1 MKTVLKATII
11 EELTI
16 FAEDFLLEN
25 YQLTLTIPIEINGR
39 LKRRMGRFHFTRD
52 EEPVKI
58 DLSKNLIEYNE
69 FEIVKNVLMHELIH
83 YALFVQNKPYW
94 DGHPVFEKELEQ
106 HAASST
112 GTLKMTQN
120 HHVYHCGCNHIHRLQ
135 IKTGTKYLCTM
146 CGERLVYSHEYQ
158 PEKYLQIK

>member
-52 EEPVKI
+52 GEPVKI
-58 DLSKNLIEYNE
+58 DLSKNLIEYN
-69 FEIVKNVLMHELIH
+69 
-83 YALFVQNKPYW
+83 
-94 DGHPVFEKELEQ
+94 
-106 HAASST
+106 
-112 GTLKMTQN
+112 
-120 HHVYHCGCNHIHRLQ
+120 
-135 IKTGTKYLCTM
+135 
-146 CGERLVYSHEYQ
+146 
-158 PEKYLQIK
+158 